1 MGMKQ
6 LFIFL
11 SAVSFFILSTSLH
24 ALSQQAGD
32 SPVMEMLDSKKESK
46 KLEGG
51 MFKIAKPFIKRTP
64 MGAIL
69 DEITMMVICPLDLE
83 GGKDGGHLAEEAKR
97 VLKSYNLVQEID
109 DEMST
114 MTIYIDT
121 PKEDKFSEIIL
132 YHTRPDPAI
141 MLFVGNFTVD
151 SLIRVGELSEQQRK
165 HLKKNK

>member
-1 MGMKQ
+1 
-6 LFIFL
+6 
-11 SAVSFFILSTSLH
+11 
-24 ALSQQAGD
+24 
-32 SPVMEMLDSKKESK
+32 MEMLDSKKESK